1 MLRILVWMAIAT
13 IALFALQAAAQD
25 TWPSRPVKL
34 VVPFPASG
42 PLDVMARLIGQKLGE
57 NLGRPMVIENIA
69 GATGSIGA
77 NAVARAA
84 PDGYTILLTVDLPLV
99 MFPAVADKLPYDP
112 RADFRPVASLATGEN
127 GLFVNAA
134 LGAAT
139 VAELVAIAKAQPGK
153 LAFSSAGI
161 GSPAHFAGELFKRA
175 AGVEMIHVPYKGAA
189 PAMSAAL
196 SGEVGLMFGP
206 ITQGMP
212 HVKSGKLRVLAV
224 TGAVSSPLL
233 PSVKPLIEQGFPGLI
248 VSNRYPV
255 MLPASTPDAVASAV
269 TAAFKAV
276 MDDAAIRGRLEAI
289 GLTPS
294 WENAAEL
301 ARAIDADLRRWSEL
315 ARIAGITA
323 PR

>member
-1 MLRILVWMAIAT
+1 MLRILVRMAIAT
-13 IALFALQAAAQD
+13 IAVFALQAAAQD

-175 AGVEMIHVPYKGAA
+175 AGVEMTHVPYKGA
-189 PAMSAAL
+189 
-196 SGEVGLMFGP
+196 GP
-206 ITQGMP
+206 MMTDFLAGTIDVVFDGMGTSSTQM
-212 HVKSGKLRVLAV
+212 KAGKLRGLAIATPRRV
-224 TGAVSSPLL
+224 EQFPDLPTMDEVGVPGMVVSSWYALWAIKGTPKEAVDRMYQETVKAMNL
-233 PSVKPLIEQGFPGLI
+233 PDMKTIWLSQVATTGGISPEEFQAFVRSEIVRWGKVVRDAGVK
-248 VSNRYPV
+248 V
-255 MLPASTPDAVASAV
+255 
-269 TAAFKAV
+269 
-276 MDDAAIRGRLEAI
+276 
-289 GLTPS
+289 
-294 WENAAEL
+294 
-301 ARAIDADLRRWSEL
+301 DL
-315 ARIAGITA
+315 
-323 PR
+323 